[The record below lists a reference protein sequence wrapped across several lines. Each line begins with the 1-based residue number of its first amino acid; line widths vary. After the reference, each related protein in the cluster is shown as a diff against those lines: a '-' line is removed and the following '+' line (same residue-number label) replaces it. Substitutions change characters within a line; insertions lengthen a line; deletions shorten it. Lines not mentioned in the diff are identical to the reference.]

1 MLGGGGTSREVGGL
15 GMLSYLE
22 LFVFSVV
29 LVTLLYQL
37 SIIKIEINGPSLHV
51 LEKR

>member
-1 MLGGGGTSREVGGL
+1 MLGGGGTSREVDGL

-37 SIIKIEINGPSLHV
+37 SKFRLMVQAYS
-51 LEKR
+51 KKMTR